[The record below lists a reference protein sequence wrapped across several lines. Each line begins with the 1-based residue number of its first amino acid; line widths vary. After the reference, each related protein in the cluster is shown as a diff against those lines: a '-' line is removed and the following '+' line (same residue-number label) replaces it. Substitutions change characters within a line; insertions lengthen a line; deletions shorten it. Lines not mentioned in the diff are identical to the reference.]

1 MSSTNAAPRPTNAMP
16 PPGAAWSLLRDRR
29 QFWVAIVISLAI
41 HVVAYVSSPRFISVW
56 RDATAARYDAVLLP
70 PRQSAR
76 DSEAISRPAAAPS
89 RQPRRA
95 LTRPRPQPAPVIAAA
110 DAGEGEPLPSVDAN
124 ASAVASALA
133 GPVETV
139 AENRAAAAEVSPP
152 VPEPPPAA
160 EPAAAR
166 AAEAPPPDLPSKI
179 SISFKAT
186 SNISDGV
193 ADYTWKRNGNR
204 YEVDSSLQASGFV
217 MALLAGVLHQ
227 VSRGEITAD
236 GLQPET
242 FMMRR
247 GDSEPDTADFLRGSN
262 EIRLTRGGKSRLVPL
277 PARIQDTQ
285 SFLFQLAFD
294 APRLKSPTD
303 KLELLVTNA
312 RKVYRHSFRQLGEV
326 TIETRFGP
334 VRTLHLLSDAADPED
349 AYEVWLSPE
358 HFHLP
363 VKLKF
368 FAGRFPIELIAT
380 SIGSTP

>member
-1 MSSTNAAPRPTNAMP
+1 
-16 PPGAAWSLLRDRR
+16 L
-29 QFWVAIVISLAI
+29 
-41 HVVAYVSSPRFISVW
+41 
-56 RDATAARYDAVLLP
+56 
-70 PRQSAR
+70 
-76 DSEAISRPAAAPS
+76 
-89 RQPRRA
+89 QP
-95 LTRPRPQPAPVIAAA
+95 I
-110 DAGEGEPLPSVDAN
+110 
-124 ASAVASALA
+124 ASALA
-133 GPVETV
+133 KPVETV
-139 AENRAAAAEVSPP
+139 DASGAKATEPLPP
-152 VPEPPPAA
+152 ATDPPPAA
-160 EPAAAR
+160 EREAAR
-166 AAEAPPPDLPSKI
+166 AEAVPPPDLPSRI

-193 ADYTWKRNGNR
+193 ADYTWKRNGSR

-217 MALLAGVLHQ
+217 MSLLAGVLHQ

-247 GDSEPDTADFLRGSN
+247 GDSVPDTADFLRGSN
-262 EIRLTRGGKSRLVPL
+262 EIRLTRGGNARMVPL

-294 APRLKSPTD
+294 APRLKSPAD
-303 KLELLVTNA
+303 RLELLVTNA
-312 RKVYRHSFRQLGEV
+312 RKIYRHSFRQLGEV